1 MARSNEDIERYILNS
16 RIPSEQVGPDTW
28 IVRDPSW
35 GGAQIV
41 VQHTAPL
48 VIFRCKLIDVPANL
62 EPAVAAELYRHL
74 LELNATE
81 MLQGAYALEGHA
93 LVAVEVMQDENL
105 DENEFVAALESL
117 TLAITEHRTEVLAL
131 VPGAGA

>member
-48 VIFRCKLIDVPANL
+48 VIFRCKLFDVPENL
-62 EPAVAAELYRHL
+62 EPAIAAGLYRHL

-81 MLQGAYALEGHA
+81 MLQGAYALEGQA

-105 DENEFVAALESL
+105 DENEFIAALESL

-131 VPGAGA
+131 LPGAGA